1 MANILKVGMQVMY
14 RMLGELKRGV
24 IINQREDGNFDV
36 KCQTGTII
44 PNINWHD
51 PQQKRKPWYIVQ
63 AGKTNRDPKVVSE
76 DEREL
81 KEAFEEQKRF
91 TRGEIKK

>member
-1 MANILKVGMQVMY
+1 MSNILKVGMQVMY

-24 IINQREDGNFDV
+24 ITHQREDGNFDV
-36 KCQTGTII
+36 TCQSGYII

-63 AGKTNRDPKVVSE
+63 AGKTNRDPKSVSD
-76 DEREL
+76 DESAL

>member
-1 MANILKVGMQVMY
+1 MANILKVGMEVMY

-24 IINQREDGNFDV
+24 ILNHRDDGNFDV
-36 KCQTGTII
+36 KCKSGTII
-44 PNINWHD
+44 PNINWYD
-51 PQQKRKPWYIVQ
+51 PQQKRKPWFIVQ
-63 AGKTNRDPKVVSE
+63 AGKTNRDPKAVTD
-76 DEREL
+76 DERAL

>member
-1 MANILKVGMQVMY
+1 MSNILKVGMQIMF
-14 RMLGELKRGV
+14 RMLGELKSGT
-24 IINQREDGNFDV
+24 IIYHRPDGNFDV
-36 KCQTGTII
+36 KCNKGWII

-63 AGKTNRDPKVVSE
+63 SGKTNRDPKVVSE
-76 DEREL
+76 DERTL